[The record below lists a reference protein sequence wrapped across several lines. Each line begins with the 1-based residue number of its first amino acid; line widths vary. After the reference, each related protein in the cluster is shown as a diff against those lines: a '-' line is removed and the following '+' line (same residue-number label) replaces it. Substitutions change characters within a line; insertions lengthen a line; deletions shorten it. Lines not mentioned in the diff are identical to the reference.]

1 MGLNDLKK
9 ACEDHVLATM
19 AVDNA
24 CIFLQ
29 SALEIQEKAGGK
41 CADTFVDRC
50 IAFIGEHATECVKS
64 NGFLNLSK
72 DAIVKI
78 ISSDFICLEEENVFR
93 AVLEW
98 SKFQAGVTQ
107 PQAHWSEEERQRV
120 CKYLSPI
127 IHHVRILLI
136 DSQVFAEEIEP
147 TGCVPMELVLERYRH
162 AALQSNKLQAIN
174 NNNNPPA
181 MIHQSPSEN
190 DKRLQPR
197 LSLNLYPGSNIL
209 RNEKMHLQSA
219 LNGFYGNLK
228 QAWRLVFRASIHGFT
243 AAAFHRHCDGI
254 APLMVIAVVS
264 WKLCAYLNSILK
276 FHFSQGSRGEIS
288 GGFTDVAFIKTNRKG
303 GYIQSEKAFLFALS
317 SPQPNF
323 QISKFNVVK
332 KPYSICYH
340 KDCGP
345 IFGAGADLLISNCC
359 NANLDSYSNLP
370 HSYDGPNSNQSSL
383 FGDYNFTIQDYE
395 VFTLG

>member
-1 MGLNDLKK
+1 MKK

-29 SALEIQEKAGGK
+29 SAMEIQEKAGGK

-50 IAFIGEHATECVKS
+50 IAFIGENATECVKS

-162 AALQSNKLQAIN
+162 AALQSNKMQGMN
-174 NNNNPPA
+174 NNNNNNQQQTP
-181 MIHQSPSEN
+181 MIHQPPSDN

-197 LSLNLYPGSNIL
+197 LS
-209 RNEKMHLQSA
+209 
-219 LNGFYGNLK
+219 
-228 QAWRLVFRASIHGFT
+228 
-243 AAAFHRHCDGI
+243 
-254 APLMVIAVVS
+254 VS
-264 WKLCAYLNSILK
+264 
-276 FHFSQGSRGEIS
+276 F
-288 GGFTDVAFIKTNRKG
+288 
-303 GYIQSEKAFLFALS
+303 
-317 SPQPNF
+317 
-323 QISKFNVVK
+323 
-332 KPYSICYH
+332 
-340 KDCGP
+340 
-345 IFGAGADLLISNCC
+345 LIS
-359 NANLDSYSNLP
+359 L
-370 HSYDGPNSNQSSL
+370 
-383 FGDYNFTIQDYE
+383 
-395 VFTLG
+395 

>member
-1 MGLNDLKK
+1 M
-9 ACEDHVLATM
+9 
-19 AVDNA
+19 
-24 CIFLQ
+24 
-29 SALEIQEKAGGK
+29 
-41 CADTFVDRC
+41 
-50 IAFIGEHATECVKS
+50 
-64 NGFLNLSK
+64 
-72 DAIVKI
+72 
-78 ISSDFICLEEENVFR
+78 EEENVFR

-162 AALQSNKLQAIN
+162 AALQSNKMQGMN
-174 NNNNPPA
+174 NNNNNNNQQAPI
-181 MIHQSPSEN
+181 IHQPPSEN

-228 QAWRLVFRASIHGFT
+228 QVWRLVFRASIHGFT

-264 WKLCAYLNSILK
+264 IHLEILLELK
-276 FHFSQGSRGEIS
+276 IYRIYFQGSRGEIS

-303 GYIQSEKAFLFALS
+303 GYIQSEKAFLFSLH

-359 NANLDSYSNLP
+359 NANTDSYSNLP